1 MKQDMNDT
9 FRIALRAMVVAAMT
23 LLAGNTATAQDTPT
37 GPRVRGN
44 VYGGGNLATVGG
56 SVTVN
61 MSAGTVEKDVYGGGA
76 LANTNINNATN
87 YGTES
92 ETVSSTSTN
101 TTTVNLTGG
110 TIMGDAYGGGLGRI
124 GVTAVAGEKYTQ
136 EEIDAAQE
144 GDPAYG
150 KTTDEWKV
158 EPVEGVE
165 GVEATVYGDINVNL
179 GSSTSG
185 SSATAFN
192 ISTYDGTNIV
202 KSGRVFG
209 CNNLN
214 GSPKGN
220 VTVDIWKTVQGNK
233 PRTATDKKDSETAS
247 DHSYEL
253 AAVYGGGNLAGYI
266 ATGKKT
272 MVIIETCEVSV
283 EYVYGGGNAARV
295 PETDVLVNGA
305 YEIYNVF
312 GGGNGNDNYTLDG
325 GSTWVVNPGAD
336 VNGNANTLLKGG
348 YIHEAYGGSNSK
360 GTRMYMAAQ
369 RMPMSKVMWNL
380 PSPAESTARYS
391 VAIM

>member
-1 MKQDMNDT
+1 MNDT

-23 LLAGNTATAQDTPT
+23 LLTGSTATAQDTPT
-37 GPRVRGN
+37 GPRVHGN
-44 VYGGGNLATVGG
+44 VYGGGNLATIGG

-61 MSAGTVEKDVYGGGA
+61 MKAGTVVKDVYGGGA
-76 LANTNINNATN
+76 LANTNINN
-87 YGTES
+87 GTEN
-92 ETVSSTSTN
+92 VTSTY

-124 GVTAVAGEKYTQ
+124 EVTAVAGEKYTQ

-179 GSSTSG
+179 GSNGGAT
-185 SSATAFN
+185 ATAFN

-253 AAVYGGGNLAGYI
+253 AAVYGGGNLAGYS
-266 ATGKKT
+266 ATDKKT
-272 MVIIETCEVSV
+272 MVTI
-283 EYVYGGGNAARV
+283 
-295 PETDVLVNGA
+295 
-305 YEIYNVF
+305 
-312 GGGNGNDNYTLDG
+312 
-325 GSTWVVNPGAD
+325 
-336 VNGNANTLLKGG
+336 
-348 YIHEAYGGSNSK
+348 
-360 GTRMYMAAQ
+360 
-369 RMPMSKVMWNL
+369 
-380 PSPAESTARYS
+380 
-391 VAIM
+391 